1 MKELIDKLLD
11 LIVSGSMSAMP
22 NKNALRWFRLI
33 TIIILIAIMLGIIVA
48 GIITLRTTI
57 LGGIIIIVVG
67 IILFVKVIISIK
79 KHLQKNK

>member
-22 NKNALRWFRLI
+22 NKNASRWFRLI
-33 TIIILIAIMLGIIVA
+33 TIFIPIVIMIGIIVA
-48 GIITLRTTI
+48 GIMALRSTL
-57 LGGIIIIVVG
+57 LGGITIIIIG
-67 IILFVKVIISIK
+67 IVLLVKVIFSIK